1 MTDRLKKKEEKKIF
15 FFFFYFK
22 LLAVY
27 IKNLLKALFYLKKI
41 SYSKLRE
48 RDKNLFCRFRE
59 SEFEGC
65 KCI

>member
-27 IKNLLKALFYLKKI
+27 IKNFLKALFFLKKI
-41 SYSKLRE
+41 FYFKLRE